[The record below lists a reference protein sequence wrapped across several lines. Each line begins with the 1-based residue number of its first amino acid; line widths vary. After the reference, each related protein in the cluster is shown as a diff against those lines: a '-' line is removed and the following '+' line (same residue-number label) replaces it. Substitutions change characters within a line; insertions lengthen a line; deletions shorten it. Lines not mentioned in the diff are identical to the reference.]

1 MWLEC
6 IAFQILFR
14 NTELSEHY
22 LTCFL
27 YVQGSYVYDIDGNKY
42 LDSLAGLWCTAL
54 GLYAIF
60 CDNVPPLIS
69 VTLTL
74 KPTSLPLPSVVCNAF
89 RW

>member
-1 MWLEC
+1 MWLGC
-6 IAFQILFR
+6 RAFHILSR
-14 NTELSEHY
+14 NSEVSQHY
-22 LTCFL
+22 LSCFL
-27 YVQGSYVYDIDGNKY
+27 YVQGSYVYDINGNKY

-69 VTLTL
+69 V
-74 KPTSLPLPSVVCNAF
+74 PTSLPLPSVVCNAF